1 MKRISFLMIALVMS
15 IGMIMAQGPRR
26 GERKQIDPKARAER
40 MTERMAKEYD
50 LNESQKA
57 KLLEVN
63 LSMAEKATDKPMAR
77 PHKKHRG
84 AEKGKYTCSCE
95 EKRQD
100 VSAEK
105 PERNKEER
113 EKRMAAMKEA
123 REAYNTELKGIFTTE
138 QYAKYEKNRTERMEK
153 MKDANKDRKE
163 KRDRKGKQDRKQNV

>member
-26 GERKQIDPKARAER
+26 GERKQIDPKTRAER
-40 MTERMAKEYD
+40 MTERMAKEYE

-84 AEKGKYTCSCE
+84 AEKG
-95 EKRQD
+95 
-100 VSAEK
+100 
-105 PERNKEER
+105 EER
-113 EKRMAAMKEA
+113 EKRMAAMKES
-123 REAYNTELKGIFTTE
+123 REAYDGKLKEIFTTE
-138 QYAKYEKNRTERMEK
+138 QYTKFEKNRTERMEK

-163 KRDRKGKQDRKQNV
+163 KRDRKGKIDRKQNA